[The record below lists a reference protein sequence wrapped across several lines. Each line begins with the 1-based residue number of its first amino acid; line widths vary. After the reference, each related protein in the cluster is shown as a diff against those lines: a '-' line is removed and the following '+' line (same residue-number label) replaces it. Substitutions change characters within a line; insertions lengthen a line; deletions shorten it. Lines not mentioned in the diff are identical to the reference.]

1 MEKNDTFINKEWK
14 EIKRQ
19 SCKIY
24 ARTMGYIRS
33 FDTMNL
39 WKRSEHYSR
48 KYFLDNTSTSEI
60 LRKRANAKF
69 IEQYTPV
76 L

>member
-19 SCKIY
+19 PCKIY